1 MGNRKEK
8 NMDSEKLWSEF
19 TRKYNIEC
27 DKFDVWAFGDNG
39 EMLTNLVIKEIK
51 TATSSLYILYENE
64 PLPEAGTYS
73 VIVDNNGNAKCVI
86 KTTKIEIVPFNEVT
100 EEHAYQEGESD
111 RKLETWRKI
120 HKTFF
125 EKCLEKKEMTFD
137 ENMLVVCEQFELV
150 YAK

>member
-100 EEHAYQEGESD
+100 EEHAYREGESD
-111 RKLETWRKI
+111 RKLET
-120 HKTFF
+120 
-125 EKCLEKKEMTFD
+125 
-137 ENMLVVCEQFELV
+137 
-150 YAK
+150 